1 MRVQATLK
9 AQVRRELPSLQ
20 GYSGRKAS
28 QSAPIAHA
36 TQGRQN
42 AQREI
47 YEVQVRTEAWRE
59 LYPKTAGVSERL
71 TAATVLTLSTCTQE
85 QAKLYPSVRLTSEN
99 KGCVYFL
106 NKNNNNNN
114 PPKTKKKNK
123 KAPQKNH
130 CSESVLLLNFA
141 AYKILDIFSKVSL
154 PVC

>member
-114 PPKTKKKNK
+114 NPPKTKKKKQKSPPK
-123 KAPQKNH
+123 KP
-130 CSESVLLLNFA
+130 LLR
-141 AYKILDIFSKVSL
+141 IS
-154 PVC
+154 PTP